1 MAESWEDVTWD
12 QGRPLKEWA
21 VEYTVAVD
29 GEEYH
34 HLNILFGEDESA
46 VQKSLLDELR
56 QTYVRNE
63 RIDVTL
69 HRMEEIRET
78 TNADIFEGCF
88 TP

>member
-21 VEYTVAVD
+21 VEYTVVVD
-29 GEEYH
+29 DEEYH

-56 QTYVRNE
+56 QTYVSNE

-69 HRMEEIRET
+69 HRMEEVKEI
-78 TNADIFEGCF
+78 ADSNFFEGCF

>member
-21 VEYTVAVD
+21 VEYTDVVD
-29 GEEYH
+29 DEEYH

-56 QTYVRNE
+56 QTYVSNE

-69 HRMEEIRET
+69 HRMEEVKET
-78 TNADIFEGCF
+78 ADSNFFEGCF

>member
-21 VEYTVAVD
+21 VEYTVVVND
-29 GEEYH
+29 EEYH

-56 QTYVRNE
+56 QTYVSNE

-69 HRMEEIRET
+69 HRMEEVKET
-78 TNADIFEGCF
+78 VDSNFFEGCF